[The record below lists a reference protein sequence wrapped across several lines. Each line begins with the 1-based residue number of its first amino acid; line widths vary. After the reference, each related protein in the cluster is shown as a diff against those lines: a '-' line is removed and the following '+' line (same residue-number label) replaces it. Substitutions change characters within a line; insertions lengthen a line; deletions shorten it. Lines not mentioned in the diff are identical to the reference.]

1 MRDPHVEEVY
11 YDIGTGDGVSFSNPP
26 SFVITNHLG
35 RFELTDGKL
44 KIYPAD
50 HFADGAQAQAV
61 LEPFLHAW
69 EVESDLSRNIGSIRF
84 KFTGVRKVDRSP
96 PPPAESGAA
105 YLSVQLEDA
114 VLMSDAVSLPVTQST
129 YPPPPSEFR
138 TTLEVDIAYLRWC
151 AFRQGREPLPAMAYA
166 VLTLLESMAGGRR
179 EAAATFQ
186 IDPTVLKTI
195 GRLSST
201 KGDSDSTRKFLE
213 GGQVQPLTGNESA
226 WLEAA
231 IRRVVRRMGEHAAG
245 VQLTQ
250 LTMNDLPQL

>member
-1 MRDPHVEEVY
+1 MRDPHVEEVHY
-11 YDIGTGDGVSFSNPP
+11 EIGTGDGVSFSNPP
-26 SFVITNHLG
+26 PVAITNHLG

-44 KIYPAD
+44 TIYPAD
-50 HFADGAQAQAV
+50 HFADGAQARAV

-84 KFTGVRKVDRSP
+84 KYTGVRKVDRN
-96 PPPAESGAA
+96 PPATPQSGATH
-105 YLSVQLEDA
+105 LSVAGEA
-114 VLMSDAVSLPVTQST
+114 MFVGKVVSLHVTQST

-138 TTLEVDIAYLRWC
+138 TTLEVDIAYHRWC
-151 AFRQGREPLPAMAYA
+151 AFRQGREPLPSMTYA

-179 EAAATFQ
+179 KAAATFQ
-186 IDPTVLKTI
+186 IDRMVLETI

-201 KGDSDSTRKFLE
+201 KGDSDSTRKFPQ
-213 GGQVQPLTGNESA
+213 GGQVQPLTGSESA

-250 LTMNDLPQL
+250 LAMNDLPQM